1 MHFSNLIRVEKRVR
15 QMVNGGLRIAVVVP
29 CYNVEKHIIDV
40 VETIPDYVSDVILV
54 NDGSRDGTGELLN
67 LAAGGRVLAIHLA
80 QNQGVGKAMLTG
92 FTKAAEMG
100 ADILVKMDG
109 DGQMDSR
116 DLPLFVEPLLFGK
129 ADYAKGNRFR
139 NALLPSEIPIIRRIG
154 NAVLSFLNKS
164 ASGYWNVFDPT
175 NGYIAVRR
183 EIIEIL
189 PVRWIHSRFFFESS
203 MLIALGIMGAVVV
216 DVPITARYGLEKS
229 NLRVSRALFE
239 FPILMTLGLIRR
251 IWFQK
256 ILYSLTVEALLA
268 IFGFLFFLAG
278 LAYGLYEFTQFT
290 LIRDTPAPPGIVMG
304 AALLMLFG
312 FQMMLNA
319 ILLDIQSVPESPLCE
334 RWETEIREP
343 VAQHLEAVGHETP

>member
-1 MHFSNLIRVEKRVR
+1 MHFSNLLRVEQRVR
-15 QMVNGGLRIAVVVP
+15 QMASGGLRIAVVVP
-29 CYNVEKHIIDV
+29 CYNVEKHIIEV
-40 VETIPDYVSDVILV
+40 VDTIPAYVRDVILV
-54 NDGSRDGTGELLN
+54 NDGSKDGTGELID
-67 LAAGGRVLAIHLA
+67 LAAGGRVIAIHLP
-80 QNQGVGKAMLTG
+80 QNQGVGEAMLTG
-92 FTKAAEMG
+92 FARAAEMG
-100 ADILVKMDG
+100 ADILVKLDG
-109 DGQMDSR
+109 DGQMDPG
-116 DLPLFVEPLLFGK
+116 DLPLFVEPLLLGK

-139 NALLPSEIPIIRRIG
+139 NALLPSEIPMIRRIG

-189 PVRWIHSRFFFESS
+189 PVKWIHRRFFFESS
-203 MLIALGIMGAVVV
+203 MLIALGIMGAVVL

-239 FPILMTLGLIRR
+239 FPILMSLGLIRR

-268 IFGFLFFLAG
+268 IFGFLFFLGG
-278 LAYGLYEFTQFT
+278 LAYGLYEFSQFT

-319 ILLDIQSVPESPLCE
+319 VLLDIQSVPDTPLCE
-334 RWETEIREP
+334 RWEIEIREP
-343 VAQHLEAVGHETP
+343 ASQHLEVVGQEKP